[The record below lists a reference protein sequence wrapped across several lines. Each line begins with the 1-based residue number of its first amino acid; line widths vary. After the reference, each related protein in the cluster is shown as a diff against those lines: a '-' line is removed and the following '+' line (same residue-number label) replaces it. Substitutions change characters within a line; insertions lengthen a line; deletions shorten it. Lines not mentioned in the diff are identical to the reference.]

1 MIEILRKLGLPM
13 NASEHGGE
21 IDATIGYVHALM
33 LVLFIGWGIFFVYTL
48 FRFRRSRNPRANY
61 RGVKGHL
68 SSWLELG
75 VALIEAVLLIGFSI
89 PIWAKRVEDFP
100 DPSQSTVVHVV
111 AQQFAWNIHYPG
123 RDGLFGKRDIGLVS
137 EDNVIG
143 LDREDPAA

>member
-68 SSWLELG
+68 SSWLELA
-75 VALIEAVLLIGFSI
+75 VALIEAVILIGFPTPMRITASMR
-89 PIWAKRVEDFP
+89 A
-100 DPSQSTVVHVV
+100 T
-111 AQQFAWNIHYPG
+111 
-123 RDGLFGKRDIGLVS
+123 
-137 EDNVIG
+137 
-143 LDREDPAA
+143 